1 MPLSSKILHVLAA
14 AILVG
19 CLPAAPASAQVSSLP
34 AVASEDGSADQAPLE
49 LDDGWS
55 TVKPSVANLDPAAL
69 GQLTKA
75 IQSGVIGNI
84 HAVLV
89 EHDGRLVYERYFSGP
104 DERWGRDIG
113 TVNFDRDTLHDLRS
127 ITKSVTSALLG
138 IALGGKHREALDR
151 PIISYFP
158 DLQSQL
164 GTGVQ
169 GITLKHVLTMTSGL
183 DWNEMTVPYTSA
195 DNDEIRLY
203 YTTRPVAMVLGRPVR
218 GPVGEKW
225 YYNGGLAQV
234 VAGLI
239 RRETGLRLDTF
250 AQRELFEPLG
260 IEKFEWLGSPKWSR
274 ETSPSA
280 ASGLRLRARDL
291 AKFGSIFLRQGTWN
305 GRQVVPADWVEL
317 STQTHVDKI
326 PWGRR
331 TGSYGYGFMW
341 YSGVTLNH
349 PKYRLVRAA
358 GNGNQRIFIL
368 PQLRLAITI
377 LAGSYNDFSG
387 SSDADILN
395 RIIEAA
401 GPNSPTT
408 EN

>member
-1 MPLSSKILHVLAA
+1 MLLSNKILHALAA
-14 AILVG
+14 AVLVG
-19 CLPAAPASAQVSSLP
+19 CLPSTHASAQVNSP
-34 AVASEDGSADQAPLE
+34 PVAAAKHRSADQAPPE
-49 LDDGWS
+49 LADGWA
-55 TVKPSVANLDPAAL
+55 TVKPSAANLDPAVL
-69 GQLTKA
+69 NQLTRE
-75 IQSGVIGNI
+75 IQSGSIGNV

-104 DERWGRDIG
+104 DERWGSSIG
-113 TVNFDRDTLHDLRS
+113 IVKFDRDSLHDLRS

-138 IALGGKHREALDR
+138 IALGAKHREALDR
-151 PIISYFP
+151 PITSYFP
-158 DLQSQL
+158 HLKNQF

-169 GITLKHVLTMTSGL
+169 HITLKHVLTMTSGL

-203 YTTRPVAMVLGRPVR
+203 YTTSPVAMVLGRSVR
-218 GPVGEKW
+218 DPIGEKW

-239 RRETGLRLDTF
+239 RRETGRRLDKF
-250 AQRELFEPLG
+250 AQQELFEPLG
-260 IEKFEWLGSPKWSR
+260 IKKFEWLGSAKWSP

-280 ASGLRLRARDL
+280 ASGLRLRPRDL
-291 AKFGSIFLRQGTWN
+291 AKFGSVFLRRGIWN
-305 GRQVVPADWVEL
+305 GRQIIPADWVEL
-317 STQTHVDKI
+317 STQAHVDKI

-341 YSGVTLNH
+341 YPGVSVQH

-358 GNGNQRIFIL
+358 GNGNQRIFII
-368 PQLRLAITI
+368 PQLRLAITM
-377 LAGSYNDFSG
+377 LAGNYNDFNG
-387 SSDADILN
+387 SDDAHILN

-401 GPNSPTT
+401 GPPPPAT